1 MNVQPGD
8 YSLRVAYDQNLFNDS
23 MLWVSEEPLQVVH
36 VVPNGLSVETQRVE
50 TSHRYYD
57 LQGRMLPSRPR
68 GLYIEDHRKY
78 LNSK

>member
-36 VVPNGLSVETQRVE
+36 VVPKGSAVESPRVE
-50 TSHRYYD
+50 TSHRFYD
-57 LQGRMLPSRPR
+57 LQGRMLPTRPH
-68 GLYIEDHRKY
+68 GIYIEDHRKF
-78 LNSK
+78 LNTK